1 MMEAVNLAL
10 NISEI
15 FESRYVIPLYQRNFA
30 WRDEEIKRL
39 LTDVWEAYNR
49 NPHSNYYI
57 GSLVVCKRVDGS
69 YEVIDGQQRL
79 TVLSLITKQLGLVKG
94 RMLSYDSRPH
104 VEQYLDALYSG
115 AKISSHPTTLYLE
128 EAVDTINEANLN
140 ERVQGQENYTI
151 HKAGRGFADY
161 FANNVILVRVE
172 LPEDTDMATYF
183 EIMNN
188 RGEQLQEHEILKSL
202 MMSELEESKQAEFA
216 AIWDA
221 CSQMDDHIHE
231 KFDASLRRRYFG
243 EDLGSFRFDGLSS
256 ENDSSAV
263 RNDPKTIDQ
272 ILAQGYR
279 ESELNPDGQSDKL
292 EAPEEEYLTSIIDF
306 PNFLMHI
313 FRAFF
318 NQEYQAGHKDNDVPL
333 DAKYLLS
340 VYADLMS
347 GKTPDERKR
356 FSEEFIAK
364 LFQSK
369 VYFDAYVVKVFNM
382 PYKTDD
388 DSIRWSLKRVAWDND
403 HSKMYLKLTFSG
415 DDSTQARAVKA
426 LSMLQV
432 TYRNRRYK
440 NWLLKVV
447 ELFDD
452 YRRLSEKVF
461 IPGDKY
467 IECLE
472 KYMLERYGDFI
483 GKNEPREIMGDVSLK
498 KDNSLSLGTDTPHFL
513 LNFIDYLY
521 WVESKGRSNGIPQIR
536 NVRDF
541 DFKYWSSVE
550 HHLSRKKAEH
560 LPNSGDYVDNLG
572 NLCLLSKSANSRL
585 SDRDVKEKVEV
596 YGKGNMGPKRQIMYA
611 MTEANGYN
619 WGHDEIRQHYNDLV
633 LLLSK
638 REEILKKGS

>member
-30 WRDEEIKRL
+30 WREEEIKRL

-49 NPHSNYYI
+49 NPRSNYYI

-79 TVLSLITKQLGLVKG
+79 TVLSLITKQLGLVKR

-115 AKISSHPTTLYLE
+115 ANASSHPTTLYLE

-140 ERVQGQENYTI
+140 ERVQGEENYTI
-151 HKAGRGFADY
+151 HKAGREFAEY

-231 KFDASLRRRYFG
+231 KFDAALRRIYFG

-256 ENDSSAV
+256 GNDSLAV

-272 ILAQGYR
+272 IISQGYR
-279 ESELNPDGQSDKL
+279 KPELKPDGQSDKL
-292 EAPEEEYLTSIIDF
+292 EAPEEEFLTSIIDF

-340 VYADLMS
+340 VYADLMA
-347 GKTPDERKR
+347 GKTPDQRKR

-388 DSIRWSLKRVAWDND
+388 DSIRWSLKRVAWDNN

-415 DDSTQARAVKA
+415 DDSIQARAVKA

-447 ELFDD
+447 ELFDA
-452 YRRLSEKVF
+452 YRKQSEKVF

-472 KYMLERYGDFI
+472 KYMLERYAGLTVDNDLHEVKEDI
-483 GKNEPREIMGDVSLK
+483 SLSQKNSM
-498 KDNSLSLGTDTPHFL
+498 SLGTVTPHFL

-521 WVESKGRSNGIPQIR
+521 WVESIDKRNGIPQIHY
-536 NVRDF
+536 VKDF
-541 DFKYWSSVE
+541 DFKYWNSVE
-550 HHLSRKKAEH
+550 HHLSRKKAEQ
-560 LPNSGDYVDNLG
+560 LPNSDDYVDNLG

-611 MTEANGYN
+611 MTESKGYS

>member
-30 WRDEEIKRL
+30 WREEEIKRL

-79 TVLSLITKQLGLVKG
+79 TVLSLITKQLGLVK
-94 RMLSYDSRPH
+94 RPMLSYDSRPH

-115 AKISSHPTTLYLE
+115 AKVSSHPTTLYLE

-151 HKAGRGFADY
+151 HKAGRGFAEY

-202 MMSELEESKQAEFA
+202 MMSELDEVKQAEFA

-231 KFDASLRRRYFG
+231 KFDAALRRRYFG

-256 ENDSSAV
+256 EKDSSAV

-272 ILAQGYR
+272 IIAQGYR
-279 ESELNPDGQSDKL
+279 ESELKPDGQSDKL

-318 NQEYQAGHKDNDVPL
+318 NQEYKAGHKDNDVPL

-340 VYADLMS
+340 VYADLMA
-347 GKTPDERKR
+347 GKTPGQRKR

-452 YRRLSEKVF
+452 YRKQSEKVF

-472 KYMLERYGDFI
+472 KYMLERYAGLTVDNDLHEI
-483 GKNEPREIMGDVSLK
+483 KDDISLNRKNSM
-498 KDNSLSLGTDTPHFL
+498 SLGTDTPHFL

-536 NVRDF
+536 YVKEF
-541 DFKYWSSVE
+541 DFKYWNSVE

>member
-1 MMEAVNLAL
+1 MEAVNLAL

-30 WRDEEIKRL
+30 WREEEIKRL

-49 NPHSNYYI
+49 NPRSNYYI

-79 TVLSLITKQLGLVKG
+79 TVLSLITKQLGLVKR

-115 AKISSHPTTLYLE
+115 ANASSHPTTLYLE
-128 EAVDTINEANLN
+128 EAVDTINEANLD

-151 HKAGRGFADY
+151 HKAGRGFAEY

-202 MMSELEESKQAEFA
+202 MMSELDEVKQAEFA

-231 KFDASLRRRYFG
+231 KFDAALRRRYFG

-256 ENDSSAV
+256 EKDSSAA

-272 ILAQGYR
+272 IIAQGYR
-279 ESELNPDGQSDKL
+279 GSELNSDGQSDIL

-340 VYADLMS
+340 VYADLMA

-452 YRRLSEKVF
+452 YRKQSEKVF

-472 KYMLERYGDFI
+472 TYMLERYGDFI

-521 WVESKGRSNGIPQIR
+521 WVESKGRSNGIPQIKY
-536 NVRDF
+536 VKDF
-541 DFKYWSSVE
+541 DFKYWNSVE

-560 LPNSGDYVDNLG
+560 LPNSDDYVDNLG

-619 WGHDEIRQHYNDLV
+619 WGHDEIKQHYNDLV

-638 REEILKKGS
+638 RKEILKKGS

>member
-1 MMEAVNLAL
+1 MEAVNLAL

-30 WRDEEIKRL
+30 WREEEIKRL

-49 NPHSNYYI
+49 NPRSNYYI

-79 TVLSLITKQLGLVKG
+79 TVLSLITKQLGLVKR

-115 AKISSHPTTLYLE
+115 ANASSHPTTLYLE
-128 EAVDTINEANLN
+128 EAVDTINEANLD

-151 HKAGRGFADY
+151 HKAGRGFAEY

-202 MMSELEESKQAEFA
+202 MMSELDEVKQAEFA

-231 KFDASLRRRYFG
+231 KFDAALRRRYFG

-256 ENDSSAV
+256 EKDSSAA

-272 ILAQGYR
+272 IIAQGYR
-279 ESELNPDGQSDKL
+279 GSELNSDGQSDIL

-340 VYADLMS
+340 VYADLMA

-452 YRRLSEKVF
+452 YRKLSEKVF

-472 KYMLERYGDFI
+472 KYMLERYEDFI

-498 KDNSLSLGTDTPHFL
+498 KDNSLSLGTETPHFL

-521 WVESKGRSNGIPQIR
+521 WVESKGRSNGIPQIKY
-536 NVRDF
+536 VKDF
-541 DFKYWSSVE
+541 DFKYWNSVE

-560 LPNSGDYVDNLG
+560 LPNSDDYVDNLG

-619 WGHDEIRQHYNDLV
+619 WGHDEIKQHYNDLV

-638 REEILKKGS
+638 RKEILKKGS

>member
-1 MMEAVNLAL
+1 MEAVNLAL

-30 WRDEEIKRL
+30 WREEEIKRL

-49 NPHSNYYI
+49 NPRSNYYI

-79 TVLSLITKQLGLVKG
+79 TVLSLITMQLGLVKR

-115 AKISSHPTTLYLE
+115 ANASSHPTTLYLE
-128 EAVDTINEANLN
+128 EAVDTINEANLD

-151 HKAGRGFADY
+151 HKAGRGFAEY

-202 MMSELEESKQAEFA
+202 MMSELDEVKQAEFA

-231 KFDASLRRRYFG
+231 KFDAALRCRYFG

-256 ENDSSAV
+256 EKDSSAA

-272 ILAQGYR
+272 IIAQGYR
-279 ESELNPDGQSDKL
+279 GSELNSDGQSDIL

-340 VYADLMS
+340 VYADLMA

-452 YRRLSEKVF
+452 YRKQSEKVF

-472 KYMLERYGDFI
+472 SYMLERYGDFI

-521 WVESKGRSNGIPQIR
+521 WVESKGRSNGIPQIKY
-536 NVRDF
+536 VKDF
-541 DFKYWSSVE
+541 DFKYRNSVE

-560 LPNSGDYVDNLG
+560 LPNSDDYVDNLG

-619 WGHDEIRQHYNDLV
+619 WGHDEIKQHYNDLV

-638 REEILKKGS
+638 RKEILKKGS

>member
-1 MMEAVNLAL
+1 
-10 NISEI
+10 
-15 FESRYVIPLYQRNFA
+15 
-30 WRDEEIKRL
+30 
-39 LTDVWEAYNR
+39 
-49 NPHSNYYI
+49 
-57 GSLVVCKRVDGS
+57 
-69 YEVIDGQQRL
+69 
-79 TVLSLITKQLGLVKG
+79 
-94 RMLSYDSRPH
+94 
-104 VEQYLDALYSG
+104 
-115 AKISSHPTTLYLE
+115 
-128 EAVDTINEANLN
+128 
-140 ERVQGQENYTI
+140 VQGEENYTI
-151 HKAGRGFADY
+151 HKAGREFAEY

-188 RGEQLQEHEILKSL
+188 RGEQLREHEILKSL

-231 KFDASLRRRYFG
+231 KFDAALRRRYFG

-256 ENDSSAV
+256 GNDSLAV

-272 ILAQGYR
+272 IISQGYR
-279 ESELNPDGQSDKL
+279 EPELKPDGQSDKL
-292 EAPEEEYLTSIIDF
+292 EAPEEEFLTSIIDF

-318 NQEYQAGHKDNDVPL
+318 NQEYKAGHKDNDVPL

-347 GKTPDERKR
+347 GKTPDDRKR

-415 DDSTQARAVKA
+415 NDSTQARAVKA

-452 YRRLSEKVF
+452 YRKQSEKVL

-467 IECLE
+467 IDCLE

-521 WVESKGRSNGIPQIR
+521 WVESKVRSNDILQIP

-541 DFKYWSSVE
+541 DFKYWNSVE

-572 NLCLLSKSANSRL
+572 NLCLLSKSVNSRL

-611 MTEANGYN
+611 MTGSNGYS
-619 WGHDEIRQHYNDLV
+619 WGHDEIKQHYNDLI

>member
-1 MMEAVNLAL
+1 MEAVNLAL

-30 WRDEEIKRL
+30 WREEEIKRL

-49 NPHSNYYI
+49 NPRSNYYI

-79 TVLSLITKQLGLVKG
+79 TVLSLITKQLGLVKR

-115 AKISSHPTTLYLE
+115 ANASSHPTTLYLE

-151 HKAGRGFADY
+151 HKAGRGFTEY

-172 LPEDTDMATYF
+172 LPDDTDMATYF

-202 MMSELEESKQAEFA
+202 MMSELDEVKQAEFA

-231 KFDASLRRRYFG
+231 KFDAALRRRYFG

-256 ENDSSAV
+256 EKDSSAA

-272 ILAQGYR
+272 IIAQGYR
-279 ESELNPDGQSDKL
+279 GSELNPDGQSDIL

-333 DAKYLLS
+333 DAKFLLS
-340 VYADLMS
+340 VYADLMA

-452 YRRLSEKVF
+452 YRKLSEEVN

-467 IECLE
+467 VECLE
-472 KYMLERYGDFI
+472 EYMLERYGDFI

-521 WVESKGRSNGIPQIR
+521 WVESKGRSNGIPQIKY
-536 NVRDF
+536 VKDF
-541 DFKYWSSVE
+541 DFKYWNSVE

-560 LPNSGDYVDNLG
+560 LPNSDDYVDNLG

-619 WGHDEIRQHYNDLV
+619 WGHDEIKQHYNDLV

-638 REEILKKGS
+638 RKEILKKGS

>member
-104 VEQYLDALYSG
+104 VELYLDALYSG
-115 AKISSHPTTLYLE
+115 AKVSSHPTTLYLE

-151 HKAGRGFADY
+151 HKAGRGFAEY

-172 LPEDTDMATYF
+172 LPDDTDMATYF

-202 MMSELEESKQAEFA
+202 MMSELDEVKQAEFA

-231 KFDASLRRRYFG
+231 KFDAVLRRRYFG
-243 EDLGSFRFDGLSS
+243 EDLDSFRFDGLSS

-272 ILAQGYR
+272 IIAQGYR
-279 ESELNPDGQSDKL
+279 ESEINPDGQSDKL

-318 NQEYQAGHKDNDVPL
+318 NKEYKAGHKDNEVPL

-347 GKTPDERKR
+347 GKISDERKL

-403 HSKMYLKLTFSG
+403 NSKMYLKLTFSG
-415 DDSTQARAVKA
+415 NDSTQARAVKA
-426 LSMLQV
+426 LSMLHV

-447 ELFDD
+447 ELFDA
-452 YRRLSEKVF
+452 YRKQSEKVF

-472 KYMLERYGDFI
+472 TYMLERYSGLTVDNDLHEI
-483 GKNEPREIMGDVSLK
+483 KDDISLNQKNSM
-498 KDNSLSLGTDTPHFL
+498 SLGTDTPHFL

-521 WVESKGRSNGIPQIR
+521 WVESKDKRNDIPQISKLK
-536 NVRDF
+536 DF
-541 DFKYWSSVE
+541 DFKYWNSVE

-560 LPNSGDYVDNLG
+560 LRNSGDYVDNLG

-611 MTEANGYN
+611 MTGANGNN

>member
-30 WRDEEIKRL
+30 WREEEIKRL

-49 NPHSNYYI
+49 NPRSNYYI
-57 GSLVVCKRVDGS
+57 GSLVVCKRVEGS

-79 TVLSLITKQLGLVKG
+79 TVLSLITKQLGLVKR

-115 AKISSHPTTLYLE
+115 ANASSHPTTLYLE

-140 ERVQGQENYTI
+140 ERVQGEENYTI
-151 HKAGRGFADY
+151 HKAGREFAEY

-188 RGEQLQEHEILKSL
+188 RGEQLREHEILKSL

-231 KFDASLRRRYFG
+231 KFDAALRRRYFG

-256 ENDSSAV
+256 GNDSLAV

-272 ILAQGYR
+272 IISQGYR
-279 ESELNPDGQSDKL
+279 KPELKPDGQSDKL
-292 EAPEEEYLTSIIDF
+292 EAPEEEFLTSIIDF

-318 NQEYQAGHKDNDVPL
+318 NQEYQAGHKGNDVPL

-340 VYADLMS
+340 VYADLMA
-347 GKTPDERKR
+347 GKTPDQRKR

-369 VYFDAYVVKVFNM
+369 VYFDAYVIKVFNM
-382 PYKTDD
+382 PYKIDD

-403 HSKMYLKLTFSG
+403 YSKMYLKLTFSG

-447 ELFDD
+447 KLFDD
-452 YRRLSEKVF
+452 YRKQSEKVF

-483 GKNEPREIMGDVSLK
+483 GKNEPRELMEDVSLK

-521 WVESKGRSNGIPQIR
+521 WVESKDKRNGIPQIKY
-536 NVRDF
+536 VKDF
-541 DFKYWSSVE
+541 DFKYWNSVE
-550 HHLSRKKAEH
+550 HHLSRKKAEQ
-560 LPNSGDYVDNLG
+560 LPNSDDYVDNLG

-596 YGKGNMGPKRQIMYA
+596 YGKGNMGPKRQIMYT
-611 MTEANGYN
+611 MTESNGYN

>member
-49 NPHSNYYI
+49 NPRSNYYI

-231 KFDASLRRRYFG
+231 KFDAALRRRYFG

-318 NQEYQAGHKDNDVPL
+318 NQEYQAGHMDNDVPL

-347 GKTPDERKR
+347 GKIPDERKR

-403 HSKMYLKLTFSG
+403 YSKMYLKLTFSG

-452 YRRLSEKVF
+452 YRNLSENVF

-633 LLLSK
+633 MLLSK